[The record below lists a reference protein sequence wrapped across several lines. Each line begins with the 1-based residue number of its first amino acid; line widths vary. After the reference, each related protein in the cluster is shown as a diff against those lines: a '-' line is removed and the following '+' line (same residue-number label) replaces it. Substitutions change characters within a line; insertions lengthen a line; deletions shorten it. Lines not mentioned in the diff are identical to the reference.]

1 MTATVEVQTPFET
14 IGGGEA
20 VRRIV
25 DRFYDLMDSVPAYRD
40 LRALHADDLGPM
52 RHSLTGFLSA
62 WLGGPRDW
70 FDSNP
75 GKCMMSLHAAV
86 PIPNIVADQWVDAM
100 RAAMRDTSVD
110 NALADQIAVA
120 FQRIGS
126 GMINR

>member
-1 MTATVEVQTPFET
+1 MTATVEAETPFER
-14 IGGGEA
+14 IGGVEA
-20 VRRIV
+20 VWRIV
-25 DRFYDLMDSVPAYRD
+25 DRFYDLMDSLPAYRD

-86 PIPNIVADQWVDAM
+86 PIPKIVADQWVDAM
-100 RAAMRDTSVD
+100 RAAMRETSVD

-120 FQRIGS
+120 FQRMGL